1 MIKVISSSSSG
12 NSYIIQTEGEILLLE
27 LGISFKKIK
36 HELNYDLSKV
46 VGALVTHEH
55 KDHCKGV
62 EEALKCG
69 IDIYMSEGTKE
80 ALQVSNHHLKIFK
93 KDSNSRYE
101 VINIGGFKVLAFG
114 TEHDVLEP
122 VGFIVYHKEIGK
134 IAFIT
139 DSYYCRYKFKGINY
153 YMVECNYSEDIIPT
167 LPAWRARTLK
177 SHQSLETLKRSL
189 EVYDL
194 SQCKKIILIHVSEG
208 NGDPIRFQKEIQE
221 LTGIDTIVAGYGIEI

>member
-1 MIKVISSSSSG
+1 MIELIKVSK
-12 NSYIIQTEGEILLLE
+12 NSNVNAVAGSIANIMREQERLYIQ
-27 LGISFKKIK
+27 
-36 HELNYDLSKV
+36 V
-46 VGALVTHEH
+46 VGAGSLNQAI
-55 KDHCKGV
+55 K
-62 EEALKCG
+62 ALAIARGYLTPSG